1 MACHGKWV
9 SHECCEATTLVELAY
24 CSSCVARCN
33 HASHQDANC
42 LQGMLPI
49 HYAVKC
55 GSEQETMKVLL
66 AFGVKDARN
75 NEVSLVGL
83 YLHLCP

>member
-1 MACHGKWV
+1 
-9 SHECCEATTLVELAY
+9 
-24 CSSCVARCN
+24 
-33 HASHQDANC
+33 
-42 LQGMLPI
+42 MLPI